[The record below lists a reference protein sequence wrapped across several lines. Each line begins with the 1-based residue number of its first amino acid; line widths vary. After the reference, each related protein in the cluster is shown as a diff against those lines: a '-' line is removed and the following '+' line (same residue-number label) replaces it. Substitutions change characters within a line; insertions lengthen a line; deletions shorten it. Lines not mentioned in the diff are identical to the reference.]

1 MTCRQGILRSCW
13 RGLTVAAWA
22 SLMAPG
28 QAEVGPAGPAVD
40 PQPAVVQPRNS
51 GPEAVAHS
59 RTRQY
64 RRKTVRVIRRTPDVM
79 REDAAR
85 YRRGD
90 IFSTWSNRY
99 KE

>member
-1 MTCRQGILRSCW
+1 MSVRRLLMPVVAGMLLGMGPGAAVADEIQSGAAAGEGIVL
-13 RGLTVAAWA
+13 
-22 SLMAPG
+22 
-28 QAEVGPAGPAVD
+28 
-40 PQPAVVQPRNS
+40 PRNS

-64 RRKTVRVIRRTPDVM
+64 RRKTVRIIRRTPDVM

-90 IFSTWSNRY
+90 IFSTWSNRS

>member
-1 MTCRQGILRSCW
+1 MRRPLLHG
-13 RGLTVAAWA
+13 RGRGCVLALVAWA
-22 SLMAPG
+22 FVHPG
-28 QAEVGPAGPAVD
+28 ALAQDGQPVTAAENGPAGL
-40 PQPAVVQPRNS
+40 QPRNT

-64 RRKTVRVIRRTPDVM
+64 RRKTVRIIRRTPDVM

>member
-1 MTCRQGILRSCW
+1 MSVRQLLIPV
-13 RGLTVAAWA
+13 VACLLLGFGAV
-22 SLMAPG
+22 MAD
-28 QAEVGPAGPAVD
+28 E
-40 PQPAVVQPRNS
+40 PQPGAAVGEGVVLPRNS

-64 RRKTVRVIRRTPDVM
+64 RRKTVRIIRRTPDVM